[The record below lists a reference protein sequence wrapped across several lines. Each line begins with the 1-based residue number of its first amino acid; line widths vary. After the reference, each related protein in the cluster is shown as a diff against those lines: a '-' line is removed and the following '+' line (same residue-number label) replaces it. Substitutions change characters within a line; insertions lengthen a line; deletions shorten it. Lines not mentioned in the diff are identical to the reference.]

1 MYFHDENSE
10 LCSVSAY
17 WTNVFPLDPFV
28 CIADGRS
35 PFRLV
40 DLLELHRLLGMISVS
55 DSAGLDGLPMDGV

>member
-1 MYFHDENSE
+1 MYFHDENSD
-10 LCSVSAY
+10 LCSVSAC

-55 DSAGLDGLPMDGV
+55 DSAGSGGLPVEGV